1 MKKISTAH
9 LILLFVI
16 IVQILLSVIIEVG
29 NIQLPMVVSLW
40 LSQAII
46 LLPFIIYCVIKK
58 QNPLKLIRFKKIKI
72 RMALL
77 SVLIAFCSYPVV
89 VFLNF
94 VSMLFVENAMTDVM
108 SEVLPMGLLVGLLF
122 VAIIPAIVEET
133 IFRGV
138 VYHTYSKRKPIVG
151 IFLSALL
158 FGLMHGNFNQMPY
171 ACFLGIVMA
180 FLMEACDSI
189 IAPMIL
195 HFTLNASSTLI
206 SWFTAG
212 SVENTVSSTSTD
224 LKAILL
230 ESYKISFEQMGM
242 EIAEEQL
249 ASMMPAIIVFLV
261 IFYAIIAI
269 FACVIIFVLIYA
281 IFRMNHKTL
290 SDVFKADRSETAF
303 VERRNGKLR
312 KNRMI
317 DGYVI
322 TFIVFTVTICVLN
335 TIVN

>member
-9 LILLFVI
+9 IILLLAIVI
-16 IVQILLSVIIEVG
+16 QTLVSAILAVG
-29 NIQLPMVVSLW
+29 NIQLPMEVALW
-40 LSQAII
+40 FGQAII
-46 LLPFIIYCVIKK
+46 LFPFIVYCIIKK
-58 QNPLKLIRFKKIKI
+58 QNPLKLIRFKKIKL
-72 RMALL
+72 RTALL

-108 SEVLPMGLLVGLLF
+108 SEVLSMGLLAGLF
-122 VAIIPAIVEET
+122 YVAVIPAIVEET
-133 IFRGV
+133 VFRGV
-138 VYHTYSKRKPIVG
+138 IYNTYSKRKPIVG

-212 SVENTVSSTSTD
+212 NVQNTVSDTSID
-224 LKAILL
+224 LKTMLL
-230 ESYKISFEQMGM
+230 ENYKVTFEQMGM

-249 ASMMPAIIVFLV
+249 VAMIPVIITFLIV
-261 IFYAIIAI
+261 FYAIIAL
-269 FACVIIFVLIYA
+269 FASVIIFVLIYA

-290 SDVFKADRSETAF
+290 SDVFRGDYSETAF
-303 VERRNGKLR
+303 VKRKNGTKR

-317 DGYVI
+317 DVYLILFIIATVSMCVI
-322 TFIVFTVTICVLN
+322 N
-335 TIVN
+335 TIYN

>member
-16 IVQILLSVIIEVG
+16 IVQTLLSVIIAVG
-29 NIQLPMVVSLW
+29 NIRLPMVVSLW
-40 LSQAII
+40 LGQAII
-46 LLPFIIYCVIKK
+46 LLPFAIYCVIKR

-72 RMALL
+72 RTALL
-77 SVLIAFCSYPVV
+77 SVLIAVCSYPVV

-108 SEVLPMGLLVGLLF
+108 SEVLSKGLLTGLLF
-122 VAIIPAIVEET
+122 VAVIPAIVEET

-138 VYHTYSKRKPIVG
+138 VYNTYSKRKPIVG

-180 FLMEACDSI
+180 LLMEACDSI
-189 IAPMIL
+189 IAPMIV
-195 HFTLNASSTLI
+195 HFTMNASSTLI
-206 SWFTAG
+206 SWFSAE
-212 SVENTVSSTSTD
+212 SVQNTVSSTSTD
-224 LKAILL
+224 LKTMLL
-230 ESYKISFEQMGM
+230 ESYKISFEQAGM

-249 ASMMPAIIVFLV
+249 VSMMPAIIAFLI

-269 FACVIIFVLIYA
+269 FAGVIIFVLIYA
-281 IFRMNHKTL
+281 IFRMNQKTL
-290 SDVFKADRSETAF
+290 TDVFKADRSETAF
-303 VERRNGKLR
+303 VERKNGKLR
-312 KNRMI
+312 KNRMV
-317 DGYVI
+317 DGYLI
-322 TFIVFTVTICVLN
+322 IFIVVTLGICILN
-335 TIVN
+335 SI